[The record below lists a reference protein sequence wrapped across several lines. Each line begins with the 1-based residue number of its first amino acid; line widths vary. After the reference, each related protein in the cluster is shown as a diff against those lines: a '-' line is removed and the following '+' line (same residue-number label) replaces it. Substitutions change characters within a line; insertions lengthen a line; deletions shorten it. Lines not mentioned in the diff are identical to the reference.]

1 MTCFIHRLSISAEKP
16 IGHRNNF
23 AIDQLPCFDL
33 LAPTAI
39 PNLHLGKRFLPTF
52 LLSFPPPSIDR
63 RTILL
68 TGHSP
73 CTQKLIL
80 SSVALPVSDPN
91 ENAVVTM
98 FDDKDAIT
106 RKFKRAVTDSDT
118 EIRFDREKKPGVSNL
133 LSIYCGFTG
142 VTEKAAEEEFAGKGY
157 GELKARVA
165 ESVIAALEPIQ
176 REQKRLA
183 ADKAYLEAVLKTGAE
198 KAERIANRTLEKV
211 YRKVGFIPRAR

>member
-91 ENAVVTM
+91 KNALP
-98 FDDKDAIT
+98 FRGRALK
-106 RKFKRAVTDSDT
+106 KRFGSLY
-118 EIRFDREKKPGVSNL
+118 S
-133 LSIYCGFTG
+133 C
-142 VTEKAAEEEFAGKGY
+142 
-157 GELKARVA
+157 
-165 ESVIAALEPIQ
+165 
-176 REQKRLA
+176 
-183 ADKAYLEAVLKTGAE
+183 EAK
-198 KAERIANRTLEKV
+198 
-211 YRKVGFIPRAR
+211 YFIN